1 MKKDSSELILEWSEK
16 IRRQKFSNKSVAA
29 WCKEE
34 GISSNT
40 FQYWNKK
47 IKKTIPQQSLKNDFL
62 EIPEDPPLIEVS
74 LQGIKIAL
82 SKDFDRSGLIYF
94 LNLLRA

>member
-16 IRRQKFSNKSVAA
+16 IRRQKLSNKSVAT
-29 WCKEE
+29 WCKDE

-47 IKKTIPQQSLKNDFL
+47 IKKAIPQQSLKSDFL
-62 EIPEDPPLIEVS
+62 EIPEDRPLIEVS
-74 LQGIKIAL
+74 LQGIKIAI
-82 SKDFDRSGLIYF
+82 SKDCDRSGLIYF